1 MAEAVWRRSESDR
14 QIIYYQRRERY
25 RDRSY
30 AARLPNEPE
39 RESVAQPA
47 SDCAGL
53 SDELSRRHAG
63 DARESLPQS
72 DGEAQ
77 TGRDNSTG
85 ASRVERRRV
94 AFGGGISG
102 SRGARRARRLVAGTG
117 RERCASDIADAFRRG
132 RAGAADRLRERD
144 QSVAGAGDVALPRDR
159 DPRRRRRQS
168 FFADSTVADG
178 ERLAIARGG
187 SGRMVARVMGR
198 GITPLLES
206 GRGAPFTQGQTGHHG
221 FFLHSR
227 RVSGGGRDL
236 WIGSCVGR
244 LQNRSG
250 LGAQRR
256 RARRIVRRWSQVAA
270 PRVGSG

>member
-14 QIIYYQRRERY
+14 QIIYYQRRERD

-53 SDELSRRHAG
+53 SVELSRRHAG

-77 TGRDNSTG
+77 TGRDDRAG
-85 ASRVERRRV
+85 ASRAERRRG
-94 AFGGGISG
+94 APGAGISG
-102 SRGARRARRLVAGTG
+102 SSGARRARGLVAGTG
-117 RERCASDIADAFRRG
+117 RERRASDIAHAFRRG

-144 QSVAGAGDVALPRDR
+144 QSVAGAGDVAFPRDR
-159 DPRRRRRQS
+159 DPRHRRRQS
-168 FFADSTVADG
+168 FLANSTIADKERPVVARQKTDQ
-178 ERLAIARGG
+178 
-187 SGRMVARVMGR
+187 MVAHVIEH

-206 GRGAPFTQGQTGHHG
+206 GRGA
-221 FFLHSR
+221 
-227 RVSGGGRDL
+227 
-236 WIGSCVGR
+236 
-244 LQNRSG
+244 
-250 LGAQRR
+250 
-256 RARRIVRRWSQVAA
+256 
-270 PRVGSG
+270 